1 MFFRKRWFE
10 KSVTSKEASMSAEA
24 DSMKVD
30 PERIST
36 RLGSIV
42 REIDAALRTI
52 GALSGPLIS
61 AQATLPQ
68 TTESLSEIS
77 TMTEEASQSIM
88 TVIEE
93 QLEIQKKMQELLHL
107 GFGMLTPS
115 DIAKID
121 SLLSQDQQGT
131 LRVMGALGFQDLV
144 RQNLMKIG
152 QSIQL
157 VENKLLEVLMLLHW
171 EKGSSVEEG
180 KKLLNELYKARVGDP
195 SRQKV
200 VDEILREYGV

>member
-1 MFFRKRWFE
+1 
-10 KSVTSKEASMSAEA
+10 
-24 DSMKVD
+24 
-30 PERIST
+30 
-36 RLGSIV
+36 
-42 REIDAALRTI
+42 
-52 GALSGPLIS
+52 
-61 AQATLPQ
+61 
-68 TTESLSEIS
+68 
-77 TMTEEASQSIM
+77 M

-107 GFGMLTPS
+107 GSGMLTPS

>member
-1 MFFRKRWFE
+1 
-10 KSVTSKEASMSAEA
+10 MSADA

-36 RLGSIV
+36 QLGSIV

-52 GALSGPLIS
+52 GALSGPLLS
-61 AQATLPQ
+61 AQATLPL

-93 QLEIQKKMQELLHL
+93 QLEIQKMMQALLHE
-107 GFGMLTPS
+107 GSGTVTPS
-115 DIAKID
+115 EISRIG
-121 SLLSQDQQGT
+121 SLLSQDQQAT

-152 QSIQL
+152 HSIQL

-171 EKGSSVEEG
+171 EKGSGTEEG
-180 KKLLNELYKARVGDP
+180 KKLLTELYKASIGDP
-195 SRQKV
+195 SRQRV

>member
-1 MFFRKRWFE
+1 
-10 KSVTSKEASMSAEA
+10 MSADA

-36 RLGSIV
+36 QLGSIV

-52 GALSGPLIS
+52 GALSGPLLS

-93 QLEIQKKMQELLHL
+93 QLEIQKMMQALLHE
-107 GFGMLTPS
+107 GPGTVTPS
-115 DIAKID
+115 EISRIG
-121 SLLSQDQQGT
+121 SLLSQDQQAT

-152 QSIQL
+152 HSIQL

-171 EKGSSVEEG
+171 EKGSGTEEG
-180 KKLLNELYKARVGDP
+180 KKLLTELYKASIGDP
-195 SRQKV
+195 SRQRV